1 MSNAKPNHDPA
12 FLGDLER
19 EVLRIVWKREPVT
32 AEVVRENLDRRL
44 KESTI
49 RTVLHRLEKKGYL
62 RHSIENRTY
71 VYQAVRAPRQVAAIA
86 VKRIMDWL
94 CDGSMEELMVGMV
107 DIDLVDEAQL
117 QQLSSKIAKARKGGK

>member
-1 MSNAKPNHDPA
+1 MSNAKTSHDPA

-19 EVLRIVWKREPVT
+19 DVLRIVWKSEPVT
-32 AEVVRENLDRRL
+32 AETVRENLGRRL

-86 VKRIMDWL
+86 VKRIVDWL
-94 CDGSMEELMVGMV
+94 CDGSMEELLVGMV
-107 DIDLVDEAQL
+107 DIELVDQAQL
-117 QQLSSKIAKARKGGK
+117 QQLSSKVAKARKGGK